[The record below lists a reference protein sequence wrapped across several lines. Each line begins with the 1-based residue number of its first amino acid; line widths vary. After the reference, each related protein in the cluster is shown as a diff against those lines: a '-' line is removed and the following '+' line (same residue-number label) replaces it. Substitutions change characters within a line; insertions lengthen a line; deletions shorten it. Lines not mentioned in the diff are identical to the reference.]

1 VTATFEGQSDS
12 SVITVEAEDVAPGPE
27 GLERISAEPGRV
39 EVAIAAS
46 QHRFGDGEASAVVL
60 ARADEYP
67 DALAGTTL
75 AAEHDAPLL
84 LTSSD
89 QLLDNVADEIAR
101 VLGDDGQVFLA
112 GGTAALDE
120 TVEDAAGDLGYE
132 LARLGGQTRF
142 ETAGLIAEEL
152 GERSQVLV
160 TTGLDFP
167 DALTAGAAA
176 SANDGVVLLS
186 AGEDA
191 HDVVD
196 DYLDGFDGEVT
207 AVGGPATR
215 AYPDAEAVMGA
226 TRDETAVAV
235 AEAFFDEPV
244 AFGVAR
250 RDDYPDALSG
260 GAHIAA
266 YEGPLLLT
274 YTEDVPAETA
284 QWLTNTDAAGGFVY
298 GGTAAVSE
306 DTFDEL
312 EDLAFGDNDND
323 DEGQ

>member
-1 VTATFEGQSDS
+1 
-12 SVITVEAEDVAPGPE
+12 
-27 GLERISAEPGRV
+27 
-39 EVAIAAS
+39 
-46 QHRFGDGEASAVVL
+46 
-60 ARADEYP
+60 
-67 DALAGTTL
+67 
-75 AAEHDAPLL
+75 
-84 LTSSD
+84 
-89 QLLDNVADEIAR
+89 
-101 VLGDDGQVFLA
+101 
-112 GGTAALDE
+112 GTAALDE

-152 GERSQVLV
+152 GGRSQVLV

-196 DYLDGFDGEVT
+196 GYLDGFDGDMT

-215 AYPDAEAVMGA
+215 AYPDAEPVMGA

-235 AEAFFDEPV
+235 AEAFFDQPV
-244 AFGVAR
+244 AFGVSR

-266 YEGPLLLT
+266 YGGPLLLA
-274 YTEDVPAETA
+274 YTDDVPDETA
-284 QWLTNTDAAGGFVY
+284 DWLQATDATGGFVY
-298 GGTAAVSE
+298 GGTAAIDE
-306 DTFDEL
+306 DTFDQI
-312 EDLAFGDNDND
+312 EDLAGFDND
-323 DEGQ
+323 DAEGEDGT